1 MSRLSLVAP
10 LQALAL
16 IERCGVPRRSM
27 MLMLLLA
34 LARAAVDAVS
44 AVLFAVVLS
53 MLLGIGMGTPA
64 WLGGLQTHVV
74 ALPVEALLAWLI
86 LALTLCKAVLAPFL
100 GRLRGR
106 LIDRWSVALAMRALA
121 AELTPA
127 AAGGRQAHAQGAISP
142 ST

>member
-53 MLLGIGMGTPA
+53 MLLGIGMGAPA
-64 WLGGLQTHVV
+64 L
-74 ALPVEALLAWLI
+74 
-86 LALTLCKAVLAPFL
+86 
-100 GRLRGR
+100 
-106 LIDRWSVALAMRALA
+106 
-121 AELTPA
+121 
-127 AAGGRQAHAQGAISP
+127 
-142 ST
+142 